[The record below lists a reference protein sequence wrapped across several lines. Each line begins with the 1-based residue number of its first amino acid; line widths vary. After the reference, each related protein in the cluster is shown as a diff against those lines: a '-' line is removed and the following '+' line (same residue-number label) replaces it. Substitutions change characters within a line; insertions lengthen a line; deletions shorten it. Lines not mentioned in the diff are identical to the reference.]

1 MNKRNLMIG
10 IIALGM
16 SLMCLIPASAAGFP
30 QQNYTLPENFD
41 FSDNYY
47 TVYGGPDVSA
57 SIVGDNEFYR
67 GDSVT
72 LNINLMNKGLI
83 TGFRSEEDDDP
94 VDELEQKLQ
103 QQEMSYESQ
112 RTTAIGIVAIL
123 TSPDPNVEVKS
134 GPQEAGSLASGEQT
148 SSPVMFNVEFSE
160 NAPSGEYP
168 LTLNLYYGYQKNV
181 QVSGDNETSLGV
193 TNMDVGLWY
202 DVGSQNVTIPVYVK
216 KEAQFE
222 VTNVSGQLNIGEE
235 GMLHATYTNTGNEPV
250 KDAIV
255 RISAADPFSTTDD
268 QAYLGDMDVG
278 ESAVAVF
285 KIKVGDT
292 AIEKP
297 YAINSEIKYED
308 TKGHDRVSDNVKI
321 KTQVSASSNS
331 YAGGLMLPVG
341 FVIAVLVIGAIVLY
355 IKRKPR
361 QKPEE

>member
-1 MNKRNLMIG
+1 MNKRNLIIG
-10 IIALGM
+10 IIALGI
-16 SLMCLIPASAAGFP
+16 SLICLIPASAAGFP

-168 LTLNLYYGYQKNV
+168 LILSLYYGYQKNV
-181 QVSGDNETSLGV
+181 QVAGDNETSLGV

-222 VTNVSGQLNIGEE
+222 VTNVSGQLAIGEE
-235 GMLHATYTNTGNEPV
+235 GMLHVTYTNTGNKPV

-268 QAYLGDMDVG
+268 QAYLGDMDAG
-278 ESAVAVF
+278 ESSVAVF
-285 KIKVGDT
+285 KLKVGDT

-308 TKGHDRVSDNVKI
+308 TKGHVSVSDNVKI

-331 YAGGLMLPVG
+331 YAGGWMLPAG
-341 FVIAVLVIGAIVLY
+341 FVIAALVIGAIVLY
-355 IKRKPR
+355 IRRKPGK
-361 QKPEE
+361 KPEE

>member
-1 MNKRNLMIG
+1 MNTRNLIIG
-10 IIALGM
+10 IIALGI
-16 SLMCLIPASAAGFP
+16 SLMCLIPASSAGFIP
-30 QQNYTLPENFD
+30 QNNALPDNFD

-57 SIVGDNEFYR
+57 SIIGDDEFYR
-67 GDSVT
+67 GDTVT

-94 VDELEQKLQ
+94 VDALDQKLQ

-134 GPQEAGSLASGEQT
+134 GPQEAGSLAAGEQT
-148 SSPVMFNVEFSE
+148 TSPVMFNVEFSD

-168 LTLNLYYGYQKNV
+168 LILSLYYGYQKNV

-202 DVGSQNVTIPVYVK
+202 DVGSQNVTIPVNVK

-222 VTNVSGQLNIGEE
+222 VTNVSGQLDIGEE
-235 GMLHATYTNTGNEPV
+235 GLLHATYTNTGDEPV
-250 KDAIV
+250 TDAIV

-268 QAYLGDMDVG
+268 QAYLGELDSG

-285 KIKVGDT
+285 KLKVGDT

-308 TKGHDRVSDNVKI
+308 TKGHERVSDNVKI
-321 KTQVSASSNS
+321 KTQVSASSNT
-331 YAGGLMLPVG
+331 YTGGMMLPVAL
-341 FVIAVLVIGAIVLY
+341 VIAALVIGAIVLY
-355 IKRKPR
+355 MRRKPDKK
-361 QKPEE
+361 QDE

>member
-1 MNKRNLMIG
+1 MNKRNLIIG
-10 IIALGM
+10 IIALGI
-16 SLMCLIPASAAGFP
+16 SLICLIPASAAGFP

-168 LTLNLYYGYQKNV
+168 LILSLYYGYQKNV
-181 QVSGDNETSLGV
+181 QVAGDNETSLGV

-222 VTNVSGQLNIGEE
+222 VTNVSGQLAIGEE
-235 GMLHATYTNTGNEPV
+235 GMLHVTYTNTGNKPV

-268 QAYLGDMDVG
+268 QAYLGDLDAG
-278 ESAVAVF
+278 ESGVAVF
-285 KIKVGDT
+285 KLKVGDT
-292 AIEKP
+292 AIEKS

-321 KTQVSASSNS
+321 KTQVSASSNT
-331 YAGGLMLPVG
+331 YTGGLMLPVG
-341 FVIAVLVIGAIVLY
+341 FAIAALVIGAIVLY
-355 IKRKPR
+355 MRCKPG